1 MSREQRIEH
10 FVGPGAQRYY
20 ADSADRL
27 GGQYESLTFED
38 AHEAFLPFLPP
49 SPASVADIGAGT
61 GRDAAALAARGY
73 AVTAVEPVR
82 ELRQVAQRLHP
93 DPSIAW
99 LEDCLPALS
108 RLAGPFNLI
117 LLSAVW
123 MHLEEAERA
132 EAVARLHELLA
143 PGGRLLISL
152 RHGPPPP
159 NRRMFDVS
167 DEETIALAERCGF
180 RLLHRAPGSADHLGR
195 ADVRW
200 SSLAFAR
207 WTRRA

>member
-1 MSREQRIEH
+1 MECEQHDEG

-20 ADSADRL
+20 AESADRL
-27 GGQYESLTFED
+27 AGQYESLTFED

-49 SPASVADIGAGT
+49 GPATVADIGAGT

-93 DPSIAW
+93 DPSISWRA
-99 LEDCLPALS
+99 DSLPALS
-108 RLAGPFNLI
+108 SLAGPFDVI

-123 MHLEEAERA
+123 MHLDEAERA
-132 EAVARLHELLA
+132 TAVARLHLLLA
-143 PGGRLLISL
+143 PAGRLLISL

-167 DEETIALAERCGF
+167 DEETITLAERRGL
-180 RLLHRAPGSADHLGR
+180 RLLHHTSEGTDHLGR
-195 ADVRW
+195 ADVHW
-200 SSLAFAR
+200 SSLAFVR
-207 WTRRA
+207 